1 MSASKPHNHA
11 NDQDQDKNLLKTALN
26 PTKYDISYIVNSA
39 I

>member
-11 NDQDQDKNLLKTALN
+11 NSQHQDKNLLKTTLN
-26 PTKYDISYIVNSA
+26 PTKYDRNYIVNSV